1 MTKIHPNAVVD
12 VNAELHESVEVGP
25 FAVIGPNV
33 KIGENTKVGAH
44 VVIQGP
50 TTIGDNN
57 KFSPFSSI
65 GGTPQDRKYRDE
77 PTRLEIGNGNTIHEY
92 VTISRGTIQDEG
104 VTIVGDDNWIMAY
117 AHIAH
122 DVRLGSHT
130 VLANT
135 ATLAGHVHIG
145 DHAILGG
152 FSKIHQFCKVGE
164 HAFLGMD
171 ATIGQDIPP
180 YVLAGGVPVAPRGIN
195 SEGLKRRGFDTDQ
208 LRAIKQ
214 AYRLVYRK
222 GLKLSEAMDELQP
235 LAEANPIL
243 KTFVEF
249 IENSERGLLRG

>member
-1 MTKIHPNAVVD
+1 MTDIHPNAVVD
-12 VNAELHESVEVGP
+12 KNAELHETVEVGP
-25 FAVIGPNV
+25 FAVIGPHV
-33 KIGENTKVGAH
+33 KIGADSKVGAH
-44 VVIQGP
+44 VVIQGHCE
-50 TTIGDNN
+50 IGTNN
-57 KFSPFSSI
+57 KFMPFSSI
-65 GGTPQDRKYRDE
+65 GGSPQDKKYRDE

-104 VTIVGDDNWIMAY
+104 LTSVGDDNWIMAY

-135 ATLAGHVHIG
+135 ATIAGHVHIG

-152 FSKIHQFCKVGE
+152 FAKIHQFCKIGE

-171 ATIGQDIPP
+171 ATVGQDIPP

-195 SEGLKRRGFDTDQ
+195 SEGLKRRGFDAEQ
-208 LRAIKQ
+208 MRAIKQ

-222 GLKLSEAMDELQP
+222 GLKLQEAMDTLQP
-235 LAEANPIL
+235 LAAENPVLIP
-243 KTFVEF
+243 FVEF
-249 IENSERGLLRG
+249 IENSDRGLLRG